1 VERRECQGTA
11 PSATEARGL
20 TYHSRGRFPRPYQ
33 SRPLEGK
40 LCRTSR
46 GRRQP
51 AAPAPLLDRPV
62 WVDLEA
68 FWGPPDVGIAD
79 AGDPVPGGL
88 PVATGRVPGLLKR
101 WVRSTDGRWFGRVN
115 FKITDKYGAEVA
127 EHVSELVPASALRP
141 REPR

>member
-1 VERRECQGTA
+1 VNPGPGASTPRTA
-11 PSATEARGL
+11 ARS
-20 TYHSRGRFPRPYQ
+20 YDPC
-33 SRPLEGK
+33 RPLPPA
-40 LCRTSR
+40 TSSGR
-46 GRRQP
+46 GSCVVQVVVVSTT
-51 AAPAPLLDRPV
+51 AAPEPPLDRPV

-68 FWGPPDVGIAD
+68 FWGPPDDGIAGPD
-79 AGDPVPGGL
+79 DPVPGGL
-88 PVATGRVPGLLKR
+88 PVATDRVPGLLKR